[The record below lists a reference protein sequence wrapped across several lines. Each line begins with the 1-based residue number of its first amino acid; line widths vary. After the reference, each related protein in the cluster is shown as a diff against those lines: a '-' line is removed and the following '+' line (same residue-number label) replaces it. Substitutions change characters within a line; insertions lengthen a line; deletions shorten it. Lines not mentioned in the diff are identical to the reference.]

1 MTDVKD
7 DIVPKKCPNCGT
19 WMDDSKGEYC
29 PGCGQKYTTGL
40 VTVRQLLADGFE
52 AVFNFESKAYKTFY
66 HLFVPGR
73 LTNEYLA
80 GRQKRYV
87 TPLRLFLLTAILHFA
102 VIAYLVDRFAGPQIE
117 QALVVDQ
124 SRKAFRAD
132 FGAELDSVMQETQDS
147 IYRNTPQVAA
157 AFDTVRSKIN
167 YTINDSTNLGSLTFM
182 DMQTQTLKVDN
193 RDLYGLSVGE
203 ILDKYE
209 VEGFSSRLITRQ
221 QIRIVREADNAIGF
235 FLGKLT
241 WMVLLMM
248 PALALILKLLYIR
261 RRRYYIEHLIFS
273 FHYHAFAFL
282 LLSLTAMLDVW
293 LETYGV
299 LTGIGF
305 GAVLIYLF
313 VAMVRVYRQN
323 WFKTLVKFFVLNS
336 FYLTMFGI
344 FLTLTL
350 IVSAFLF

>member
-1 MTDVKD
+1 MIDEQD

-19 WMDDSKGEYC
+19 WMDDGKGEYC

-40 VTVRQLLADGFE
+40 VTVGQLLADAFE
-52 AVFNFESKAYKTFY
+52 AVFNFESKAYKTFF

-87 TPLRLFLLTAILHFA
+87 TPLRLFLLMAIIHFA
-102 VIAYLVDRFAGPQIE
+102 VLAYLVDRFAGPQIE

-124 SRKAFRAD
+124 SRRAFRAD
-132 FGAELDSVMQETQDS
+132 FGLELDSVMQHTRDS
-147 IYRNTPQVAA
+147 VFPNTPAVAE
-157 AFDTVRSKIN
+157 AFDTVRSSISYN
-167 YTINDSTNLGSLTFM
+167 TNDSLDLGNINFFDQVPQKIRIDT
-182 DMQTQTLKVDN
+182 
-193 RDLYGLSVGE
+193 RDLYGLSEQE

-209 VEGFSSRLITRQ
+209 VEGFIPRLITRQ
-221 QIRIVREADNAIGF
+221 EIRIVREADNAIGF

-241 WMVLLMM
+241 WMVLFMM

-273 FHYHAFAFL
+273 FHYHAFSFL
-282 LLSLTAMLDVW
+282 LISLTAMLDIW
-293 LETYGV
+293 LKTYGI
-299 LTGIGF
+299 LTAIGF
-305 GAVLIYLF
+305 GVVLVYLF

-323 WFKTLVKFFVLNS
+323 WLKTFVKFFILNN
-336 FYLTMFGI
+336 FYLTLFGV

-350 IVSAFLF
+350 LISAFLF

>member
-1 MTDVKD
+1 MTEEQD

-19 WMDDSKGEYC
+19 WMDDGKGDYC

-40 VTVRQLLADGFE
+40 VTVRELLVDAFE
-52 AVFNFESKAYKTFY
+52 AVFNFESKAYRTFF

-87 TPLRLFLLTAILHFA
+87 TPLRLFLLMAILHFA
-102 VIAYLVDRFAGPQIE
+102 VLAYLVDRFAGPQIE

-132 FGAELDSVMQETQDS
+132 FGAELDSVMRYTRDS
-147 IYRNTPQVAA
+147 VFPNTANVAA
-157 AFDTVRSKIN
+157 AFDTVRTRVG
-167 YTINDSTNLGSLTFM
+167 YTTNDSTTLGNIRFF
-182 DMQTQTLKVDN
+182 DQQPQRIKIDN
-193 RDLYGLSVGE
+193 RDLYGLSVKE

-209 VEGFSSRLITRQ
+209 VEGVIPRVITRQ
-221 QIRIVREADNAIGF
+221 EIRIVREADNAIGF

-248 PALALILKLLYIR
+248 PALALILKVLYIR

-282 LLSLTAMLDVW
+282 LLSITAMLDIW
-293 LETYGV
+293 LKTYGL

-305 GAVLIYLF
+305 AMVLIYLF
-313 VAMVRVYRQN
+313 VAMLRVYRQG
-323 WFKTLVKFFVLNS
+323 WLKTFAKFFILNN
-336 FYLTMFGI
+336 FYLTLFGV

-350 IVSAFLF
+350 LVSAFLF

>member
-1 MTDVKD
+1 MIEEQD
-7 DIVPKKCPNCGT
+7 DIVPKKCPNCGV
-19 WMDDSKGEYC
+19 WMEDSKGAYC

-40 VTVRQLLADGFE
+40 VTVRELLADAFE
-52 AVFNFESKAYKTFY
+52 AVFNFESKAYKTFF

-102 VIAYLVDRFAGPQIE
+102 VLAYLVDRFAGPQIE

-132 FGAELDSVMQETQDS
+132 FGAELDSVMRHTRDS
-147 IYRNTPQVAA
+147 IYPNTPEVAA
-157 AFDTVRSKIN
+157 AFDTVRTKVRYN
-167 YTINDSTNLGSLTFM
+167 TNDSTKLGNITIPGQ
-182 DMQTQTLKVDN
+182 DAQNIKIDN
-193 RDLYGLSVGE
+193 RDLYGLSVKE

-209 VEGFSSRLITRQ
+209 VKGFIPRVIARQ
-221 QIRIVREADNAIGF
+221 EIRIVREADNAIGF

-293 LETYGV
+293 LKTYGL

-305 GAVLIYLF
+305 GLVLIYLY

-323 WFKTLVKFFVLNS
+323 WLKTFVKFFILNN
-336 FYLTMFGI
+336 FYLTLFGA

-350 IVSAFLF
+350 IISAILF